1 MSCIRA
7 VFEEKGGRGW
17 FWAWTNIRT
26 DSVSAIMLYSLPE
39 DAWRS
44 TCLKVHFFKW
54 LQKSLKQNLF
64 SLSSCRSCWL
74 EVVMTCVKLV
84 KAILVGFLHLAQNW
98 FNINWFTFLRVILP
112 NRRTKRTMA
121 LEMIAYY
128 SLNKIQ
134 LEGARHVC
142 HPRPH
147 CNMVS
152 CATRLILPL
161 LLMFMFIAIFVRINF
176 LNIFFSYSFLVS
188 TISTNSASPRRG
200 RLY

>member
-1 MSCIRA
+1 
-7 VFEEKGGRGW
+7 
-17 FWAWTNIRT
+17 
-26 DSVSAIMLYSLPE
+26 
-39 DAWRS
+39 
-44 TCLKVHFFKW
+44 
-54 LQKSLKQNLF
+54 
-64 SLSSCRSCWL
+64 
-74 EVVMTCVKLV
+74 
-84 KAILVGFLHLAQNW
+84 
-98 FNINWFTFLRVILP
+98 
-112 NRRTKRTMA
+112 MA

-152 CATRLILPL
+152 CATRLIPLL

-188 TISTNSASPRRG
+188 TISTVLLLEGDDYTKLGLAVVVLILEGLHAVCYRRVLKDKNSSDHYQLCFISLSCSG
-200 RLY
+200 RAWSWTGCVHLCSSTWLLSVLLFGFLSSRWQISGVQCTLQYHCQFNCHHRVIMIHDDV